1 MSDIEPITV
10 YHFDPDKFE
19 VRTELV
25 YPDSVLNEMAWRVG
39 DKLDEEILAR
49 LGYVKP
55 VRCRDCCCY
64 HRLHEDGTD
73 LCARHGHGTAPDAY
87 CAWGVRRG
95 GRMSCTY
102 EPPKQEAVEIGEH
115 IDGIGTV
122 LDPDDEEMIGFLE
135 LASKR
140 KEATKMTAK
149 VKVETDL
156 EHERADREPEVSE

>member
-10 YHFDPDKFE
+10 YHFEPDKFE
-19 VRTELV
+19 VRTEQV
-25 YPDSVLNEMAWRVG
+25 YPDSVLNEMARRVG

-55 VRCRDCCCY
+55 VRCRDCRLCAKRN
-64 HRLHEDGTD
+64 HRLYCALNCALNAGGFPEVNPDGF
-73 LCARHGHGTAPDAY
+73 
-87 CAWGVRRG
+87 CAWGVHR
-95 GRMSCTY
+95 CTY
-102 EPPKQEAVEIGEH
+102 EPPKQETVEIGEH

-140 KEATKMTAK
+140 REATK
-149 VKVETDL
+149 
-156 EHERADREPEVSE
+156 